1 MDTGRG
7 THGQTSLCVEETKAG
22 DREEEL
28 RGNVIPFECLEL
40 APRRRGINSSVHF
53 QRSRG
58 RENLPHLTLF
68 WVAGV
73 CDDGDT

>member
-1 MDTGRG
+1 MDTGTG

-22 DREEEL
+22 ERGEEL
-28 RGNVIPFECLEL
+28 RRNAIPFECLES

-53 QRSRG
+53 QRSSGRG
-58 RENLPHLTLF
+58 NLPHLTLF
-68 WVAGV
+68 WVVGV